1 MTTTEVAALRTDP
14 VALAQALIRCR
25 SVTPDEGGALTLLQ
39 SVLEPAGFTC
49 HRMTCTEPG
58 TPDVENLYARFGQ
71 AGSNGPGLCFA
82 GHTDVVP
89 PGDAQAW
96 THPPFAGVIE
106 NGVLWGRGAID
117 MKGAIA
123 CFAVAALQYID
134 KRGGAIPG
142 SISLLITGDEEGP
155 SINGTTKV
163 LDWMQ
168 QAGERMDACIVGEPS
183 SLDMLGDELKIGR
196 RGSLNGELVVLGKQG
211 HAAYPRTAENP
222 VPGLARMIDRLS
234 TTSLDQGTAHFEPSS
249 LQVTVISVNNTATN
263 VIPSE
268 ARAKLNIR
276 YNDLWTR
283 PKVEAHV
290 RAICEQVAA
299 ETTGVQAG
307 ARWQLSFS
315 GTGDVFRTKPGPLV
329 DTMSGAVHAITGL
342 RPRMSTGG
350 GTSDARFI
358 HFHCPVIEF
367 GLINRTIHQ
376 VDERCDVEDL
386 HRLTQVYVAFLER
399 YFG

>member
-1 MTTTEVAALRTDP
+1 MTTADLSRLSKDP

-25 SVTPDEGGALTLLQ
+25 SVTPTEGGALTLLQ
-39 SVLEPAGFTC
+39 SLLEPVGFTC
-49 HRMTCTEPG
+49 NRLVFAEAG
-58 TPDVENLYARFGQ
+58 TPDVDNLYARFGTI
-71 AGSNGPGLCFA
+71 GSNGPHLCFA

-89 PGDAQAW
+89 PGDEKAW
-96 THPPFAGVIE
+96 THPPFAAVIE

-123 CFAVAALQYID
+123 CFAVAALDFIARKGD
-134 KRGGAIPG
+134 RFPGAI
-142 SISLLITGDEEGP
+142 SFLITGDEEGP
-155 SINGTTKV
+155 SINGTAKV
-163 LDWMQ
+163 LDWMKSN
-168 QAGERMDACIVGEPS
+168 GERMDACVVGEPS
-183 SLDMLGDELKIGR
+183 SLDTLGDELKIGR

-222 VPGLARMIDRLS
+222 VPKLARLIDRLS
-234 TTSLDQGTAHFEPSS
+234 STPLDKGTAHFEPSS
-249 LQVTVISVNNTATN
+249 LEVTVISVNNTATN

-290 RAICEQVAA
+290 RAICEQS
-299 ETTGVQAG
+299 AG
-307 ARWQLSFS
+307 ELNTRWQLSFS
-315 GTGDVFRTKPGPLV
+315 GTGDVFRTEPGPLV
-329 DTMSGAVHAITGL
+329 DTMSGAVATITGL
-342 RPRMSTGG
+342 KPRMSTGG

-367 GLINRTIHQ
+367 GLINKTIHQ
-376 VDERCDVEDL
+376 VDERCAVDDL
-386 HRLTQVYVAFLER
+386 HRLTKVYAEFLER

>member
-1 MTTTEVAALRTDP
+1 MTTTSTATLRSDP

-25 SVTPDEGGALTLLQ
+25 SVTPTEGGALTLLQ
-39 SVLEPAGFTC
+39 SILAPAGFDC
-49 HRMTCTEPG
+49 HRLVFTEAG
-58 TPDVENLYARFGQ
+58 TPDVDNLYARFGSI
-71 AGSNGPGLCFA
+71 GTNGPHLCFA

-89 PGDAQAW
+89 PGDEKAW
-96 THPPFAGVIE
+96 THPPFDAVIKD
-106 NGVLWGRGAID
+106 GVLWGRGAID

-123 CFAVAALQYID
+123 CFAVAALQYIERKGD
-134 KRGGAIPG
+134 RFPGAI
-142 SISLLITGDEEGP
+142 SFLITGDEEGP
-155 SINGTTKV
+155 SINGTVKV
-163 LDWMQ
+163 LDWMK
-168 QAGERMDACIVGEPS
+168 ARGERMDACVVGEPS
-183 SLDMLGDELKIGR
+183 SLDTLGDELKIGR
-196 RGSLNGELVVLGKQG
+196 RGSLNGELIVHGKQG

-222 VPGLARMIDRLS
+222 VPKLARMIDRLS
-234 TTSLDQGTAHFEPSS
+234 KPLDNGTQHFEPSS
-249 LQVTVISVNNTATN
+249 LEVTVISVNNTATN

-283 PKVEAHV
+283 PKVEAYV
-290 RAICEQVAA
+290 SAICEAAAA
-299 ETTGVQAG
+299 ESS

-315 GTGDVFRTKPGPLV
+315 GTGDVFRTEPGPLV
-329 DTMSGAVHAITGL
+329 DTMSGAVATITGL
-342 RPRMSTGG
+342 KPRMSTGG

-376 VDERCDVEDL
+376 VDERCAVDDL
-386 HRLTQVYVAFLER
+386 HRLTKVYAEFLEQ